1 MGRHVRRLLSDSVF
15 IFLGGC
21 MNCVSCD
28 ICMFHLWFGMVFSPG
43 IFLPSRV
50 TGAYRVTTDLMLC
63 ELM

>member
-1 MGRHVRRLLSDSVF
+1 
-15 IFLGGC
+15 